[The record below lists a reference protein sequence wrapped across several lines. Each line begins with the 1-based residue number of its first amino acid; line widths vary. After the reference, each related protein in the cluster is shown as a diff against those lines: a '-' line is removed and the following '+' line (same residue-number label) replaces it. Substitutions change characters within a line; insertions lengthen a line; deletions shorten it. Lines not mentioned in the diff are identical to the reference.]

1 MLEHDAAKIGRYVK
15 TMGEPLGH
23 GLSARAASEMGLIPG
38 TAVSVSIIDAHA
50 GTLGTLGAS
59 GVSGEVADFDR
70 RIALIGGT
78 STGHMA
84 ISKEPRFIGGVWVL
98 TTQPCCQNTG
108 STKVDSRQPGR

>member
-1 MLEHDAAKIGRYVK
+1 M
-15 TMGEPLGH
+15 
-23 GLSARAASEMGLIPG
+23 
-38 TAVSVSIIDAHA
+38 SIIDAHA

-84 ISKEPRFIGGVWVL
+84 ISAHGALYWRRLGTVL
-98 TTQPCCQNTG
+98 LG
-108 STKVDSRQPGR
+108 DAAGLLAE